1 MMRIDLSEKGTG
13 KPQQDFTKRRD
24 GDFAPTASWLPA
36 FLLFAAMCLSAC
48 ATVDR
53 IPDRAVGA
61 SAGDDALAHGLD
73 LIVDKAVTDG
83 FGGQVAIMRDG
94 ALVYSRAGGFADNDG
109 EIPVRENTLY
119 HVASLTKYFT
129 AALTLK
135 AVEDGLLKL
144 SDPASAAFKGTPLA
158 SREFSIDDLLS
169 HRSGLRSTY
178 AAESETSADRA
189 LAAIA
194 EANAANA
201 RDGDFH
207 YANDGYD
214 LLAILIERL
223 YGKPYET
230 AFREKLAAPAGLENF
245 GFWDEAALNDPD
257 IRGQPLKSVGAN
269 LSRRNYGMIG
279 SAGLL
284 ITANELV
291 RWQDALTRERVL
303 TGDGL
308 RQLYSP
314 RLRLSIGNA
323 LYGSFLIASPRLGTA
338 ISARGSEDWGD
349 NAYLNDYRDCG
360 FIVAITTSRGP
371 AEESGKPLFR
381 DSLISAIEEK
391 LEPRCR
397 ALE

>member
-1 MMRIDLSEKGTG
+1 MRIDRPENRKEKSRQLYT
-13 KPQQDFTKRRD
+13 RRCD
-24 GDFAPTASWLPA
+24 RSFAPRVSWLTA
-36 FLLFAAMCLSAC
+36 FLLSAALCLSAC
-48 ATVDR
+48 ATVDGL
-53 IPDRAVGA
+53 PARAVDEAAVDG
-61 SAGDDALAHGLD
+61 ALAHDLD
-73 LIVDKAVTDG
+73 LIVDKAVADG

-94 ALVYSRAGGFADNDG
+94 VIVYSRAGGYADNDG
-109 EIPVRENTLY
+109 EIPVRNDTLY

-129 AALTLK
+129 AVLTLK
-135 AVEDGLLKL
+135 AAEDGLLKL

-158 SREFSIDDLLS
+158 SRDFSIDDLLS

-178 AAESETSADRA
+178 AAESETNADAA

-194 EANAANA
+194 ESNAANV

-223 YGKPYET
+223 YGKPYEA
-230 AFREKLAAPAGLENF
+230 AFREKLAAPARLENI
-245 GFWDEAALNDPD
+245 GFWGEAAISDPD
-257 IRGQPLKSVGAN
+257 IRGQPLKQVSAN

-284 ITANELV
+284 ITADELV

-303 TGDGL
+303 TSDSL
-308 RQLYSP
+308 SQLYSP
-314 RLRLSIGNA
+314 RLRLSIGDA
-323 LYGSFLIASPRLGTA
+323 LYGAFLIKSPRLGEA

-349 NAYLNDYRDCG
+349 NAYLNDYRECG
-360 FIVAITTSRGP
+360 FIIAITTSRGP

-397 ALE
+397 ASN